1 MKAPNGTCWTV
12 RGWVNLSATAA
23 IVGVGIGIG
32 LWFAVSGIPDRS
44 DQGVQVDAAY
54 RDLLPEG
61 TWSVRDRLYEK
72 RQVFTDGVERYR
84 FDGADQALVDAL
96 VGRYRLTP
104 ADRIRESLFPAPAW
118 WSPPDDG
125 VTYVRGEG
133 HQYVMLVYDPTSTRV
148 FFEATQD

>member
-1 MKAPNGTCWTV
+1 MKAPNGTGWTV
-12 RGWVNLSATAA
+12 RGWVIPSAAVT
-23 IVGVGIGIG
+23 IIGVGIGV
-32 LWFAVSGIPDRS
+32 WFAVSGIPGRS

-61 TWSVRDRLYEK
+61 TWSVRNRLYDK

-84 FDGADQALVDAL
+84 FEGADQALVDAL
-96 VGRYRLTP
+96 VGRYRLAP
-104 ADRIRESLFPAPAW
+104 ADRIRESLFPAPGW
-118 WSPPDDG
+118 WSPPEDG

-133 HQYVMLVYDPTSTRV
+133 HQYVMLVYDPASTPV